1 MELLSATQRI
11 NEIDNLSFLF
21 YFYFFVRCCDTRR
34 LYPVRCVSLLYGD
47 DHRPYTG
54 NKMCALITSRL
65 PLFIF
70 AKHSDFEEVLDCVWL
85 FGFFFWTSIS
95 AISVA
100 GQMKRKKKMF
110 ATLECT
116 RVIDEKPRIR
126 RCVWHSIICVYSI
139 SSLSFAFL
147 FFPFCQFS
155 IFIQIIRGIPGFWL
169 LSAVLFTGTQV
180 AFAFFFFTEQ
190 TLKEIEHELCS
201 VCVEVVWKG
210 KQKKYKFWT
219 KIKKKTKSKNCS
231 EVCVHCWRLYFFVYC
246 AACVIAVCR
255 DPKSKKPKICETVFV
270 KDKMRRLRCLLFKC
284 TTNVYTSYG
293 IDASTGRNVLLF
305 PSYGTQWPRM
315 LRTAKRRRCG
325 PSERIDRKR
334 CAICT
339 ANSSRRTNNGNIT
352 INYGKQQDRTRTI
365 IIVRTQP
372 LPIDCCNFFVVVFRS
387 FFHISLLPVSVV
399 GCHVFD
405 AAVAAAV
412 STSDIALLLVRKHI
426 QLSEQQR
433 MRACMCAFDR
443 ANKRP
448 SPVRALSH
456 THTTTTTTQNNII
469 FFPNKN
475 VHNAIN

>member
-1 MELLSATQRI
+1 
-11 NEIDNLSFLF
+11 
-21 YFYFFVRCCDTRR
+21 
-34 LYPVRCVSLLYGD
+34 
-47 DHRPYTG
+47 
-54 NKMCALITSRL
+54 
-65 PLFIF
+65 
-70 AKHSDFEEVLDCVWL
+70 
-85 FGFFFWTSIS
+85 
-95 AISVA
+95 
-100 GQMKRKKKMF
+100 
-110 ATLECT
+110 
-116 RVIDEKPRIR
+116 
-126 RCVWHSIICVYSI
+126 
-139 SSLSFAFL
+139 
-147 FFPFCQFS
+147 
-155 IFIQIIRGIPGFWL
+155 
-169 LSAVLFTGTQV
+169 
-180 AFAFFFFTEQ
+180 
-190 TLKEIEHELCS
+190 
-201 VCVEVVWKG
+201 
-210 KQKKYKFWT
+210 
-219 KIKKKTKSKNCS
+219 
-231 EVCVHCWRLYFFVYC
+231 
-246 AACVIAVCR
+246 
-255 DPKSKKPKICETVFV
+255 
-270 KDKMRRLRCLLFKC
+270 MRRLRCLLFKC

-372 LPIDCCNFFVVVFRS
+372 LPIDCCNFFVVVFR
-387 FFHISLLPVSVV
+387 FFFSHFVV
-399 GCHVFD
+399 ARFCCWLSCIRFA

-456 THTTTTTTQNNII
+456 THTRQQQQRKTILYFFQIKTYITQLINYWNYSERSVISVWRTLREQRQSGDG
-469 FFPNKN
+469 PTRPGAMAANGRAYKH
-475 VHNAIN
+475 VHKVRILL

>member
-1 MELLSATQRI
+1 
-11 NEIDNLSFLF
+11 
-21 YFYFFVRCCDTRR
+21 
-34 LYPVRCVSLLYGD
+34 
-47 DHRPYTG
+47 
-54 NKMCALITSRL
+54 MCALITSRL

-70 AKHSDFEEVLDCVWL
+70 AKHSNFEEVLDCVWL
-85 FGFFFWTSIS
+85 FGFFFLDQHQRHFGGW
-95 AISVA
+95 ADEE
-100 GQMKRKKKMF
+100 KKKMF

-231 EVCVHCWRLYFFVYC
+231 EVCAHCWRLYFFVYC

-372 LPIDCCNFFVVVFRS
+372 LPIDCCNFFVVVFR
-387 FFHISLLPVSVV
+387 FFFFTFRCCP
-399 GCHVFD
+399 F
-405 AAVAAAV
+405 
-412 STSDIALLLVRKHI
+412 LLLAVMYSIRCCCCCCCFYFWHCI
-426 QLSEQQR
+426 AARSQ
-433 MRACMCAFDR
+433 
-443 ANKRP
+443 
-448 SPVRALSH
+448 
-456 THTTTTTTQNNII
+456 THSIIRTTT
-469 FFPNKN
+469 
-475 VHNAIN
+475 NARMYVCIWSGK